1 MVTFFGPL
9 SQGECTPEWQ
19 LQMANAAH
27 GIQLLSPLDRWPVL
41 QYDLVFWMGQLGCL
55 WSTTDTWSQ
64 KLWADSARWQF
75 RFFQAK
81 YSQHSPSKDASF
93 SSSAVSAPDSD
104 DTFGYFREFTSRTL
118 WFLLQGCRGDGDA
131 REAGHWW
138 LVGFDG
144 KWLAEWLAKTIDFS
158 LTSHWLLIDFS
169 LTSHWLHAQIQMTTW
184 VTRCQQCWDLD
195 FGCSKVCQKS
205 GSPQVCLLATAHRC
219 DLGMPEFHQSSC
231 VFSAPPFYRSSGDN
245 HARSS
250 NVQSPFAQFIE
261 RFTQMWNLRDK
272 FLAHSRCRHQA
283 PVAPLDCTW
292 EILDEHSE
300 ICVWNVSEMQWRQTL
315 LLGLCSGLRWM
326 DV

>member
-1 MVTFFGPL
+1 MVTFFGPIG
-9 SQGECTPEWQ
+9 QGECTPEW
-19 LQMANAAH
+19 LPF
-27 GIQLLSPLDRWPVL
+27 GS
-41 QYDLVFWMGQLGCL
+41 VFWMGQLGCL

-64 KLWADSARWQF
+64 KLWVDSARWQF

-81 YSQHSPSKDASF
+81 CSQHSPSKDASF

-144 KWLAEWLAKTIDFS
+144 KWLAGWLAKTIDFS

-169 LTSHWLHAQIQMTTW
+169 LTSCTNTDDNMGDKMN
-184 VTRCQQCWDLD
+184 QQCWDLD

-205 GSPQVCLLATAHRC
+205 GSPQVCLQATAHRC

-231 VFSAPPFYRSSGDN
+231 VFSAPPFYCSSGDN

-261 RFTQMWNLRDK
+261 RFTHFTPMWNLRDK

-292 EILDEHSE
+292 EILD
-300 ICVWNVSEMQWRQTL
+300 
-315 LLGLCSGLRWM
+315 
-326 DV
+326 